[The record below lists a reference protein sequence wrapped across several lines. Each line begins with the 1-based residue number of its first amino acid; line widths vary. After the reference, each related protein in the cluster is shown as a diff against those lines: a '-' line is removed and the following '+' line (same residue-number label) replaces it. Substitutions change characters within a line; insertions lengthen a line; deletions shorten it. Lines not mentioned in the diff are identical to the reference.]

1 VSEALIATNEGVRL
15 AELEATIERGLQ
27 TFVDVGNALLEIRD
41 GRLYRQ
47 THGTFEDY
55 CRERWGFTDR
65 RARMLMSAAETV
77 GVLETGTTVPV
88 LPSTERQARPLTA
101 LPPDAQRE
109 AWQRAV
115 ETAPDGK
122 MTAAHVQRVVDEQR
136 HPTLRP
142 SMAVHYSSETPEWLT
157 PSDFL
162 SLVYAMLGHLD
173 LDPCSSSR
181 TDPNVCASAH
191 YTAEDDGLSQE
202 WHGQVFMNPP
212 YGRELADWITKLV
225 AEYRAGHVTEAIALV
240 PSRTDTAW
248 FRELRDFPRCFINGR
263 MRFSGYETAA
273 PFPSMAVYL
282 GDDPVTFSNIFST
295 IGDVFELVR

>member
-1 VSEALIATNEGVRL
+1 
-15 AELEATIERGLQ
+15 
-27 TFVDVGNALLEIRD
+27 
-41 GRLYRQ
+41 
-47 THGTFEDY
+47 
-55 CRERWGFTDR
+55 
-65 RARMLMSAAETV
+65 
-77 GVLETGTTVPV
+77 
-88 LPSTERQARPLTA
+88 
-101 LPPDAQRE
+101 
-109 AWQRAV
+109 
-115 ETAPDGK
+115 
-122 MTAAHVQRVVDEQR
+122 
-136 HPTLRP
+136 
-142 SMAVHYSSETPEWLT
+142 MAVHYSSETPEWLT